1 MNNENILRLKLD
13 TNIIILYIYVNIY
26 SPFNF

>member
-13 TNIIILYIYVNIY
+13 TNIIILYIYVNIC